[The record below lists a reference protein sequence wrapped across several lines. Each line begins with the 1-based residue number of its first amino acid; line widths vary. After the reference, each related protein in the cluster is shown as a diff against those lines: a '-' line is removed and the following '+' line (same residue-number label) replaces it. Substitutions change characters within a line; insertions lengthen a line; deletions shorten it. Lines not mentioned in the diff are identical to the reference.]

1 MLEKGTSLML
11 EGGTSLMLEGGT
23 AITLAFPGE
32 DIWLG

>member
-1 MLEKGTSLML
+1 MLARGTPLML
-11 EGGTSLMLEGGT
+11 ERGTAITLEGGT